1 MHKSKNLIVIS
12 LLSIYLFSSCEFLNF
27 VLDDLEEEKKN
38 SSVKTTQIS
47 IDEKDNGKEG
57 YIVYYNK
64 GDATGYLGRT
74 AVSNKSE
81 MTIYKSV
88 FRMENGLYRDD
99 VQFTVDDN
107 TIRKVS
113 REVGAKNNIYRDL
126 KDDKFYVA
134 TKSNANTMESLE
146 LKKFILKET
155 GQHCRIWYLNN
166 SSIIDDSIVTDE
178 ELQKLA
184 DTVDRIFKE
193 ETSIFGSNY
202 IKDKPYMIT
211 ADENTQIDVLVYD
224 IYGDANQKQ
233 KDGTFGFFNPNELYT
248 NITNSNECEA
258 IHIDSYFLQLDIIGI
273 KNKQGTFERTH
284 TIDST
289 IVHEFQHLLNYCN
302 KQEHNLIWYNEMLS
316 MCAEDV
322 FQNVLNLSDY
332 DISKSRLNE
341 SFDAPWNGFG
351 IWPDNND
358 KPAIFYAYANAYA
371 FGSYLMRN
379 YGGVKLIQE
388 IASNPSSGKD
398 SITNALK
405 SLGYQESFDSVLE
418 KFGRIY
424 ILNPNNSIS
433 LNKSISQKIDGITY
447 TLDPIKLENNYF
459 HYYSSKTE
467 RENAKQ
473 YLKLFGGEA
482 EGPLDNGDYVYIF
495 YGPRVFK
502 NNYNFTEPIKTY
514 GFVVYYL
521 GKLDSSKTYSVQA
534 PGENIEMSIV
544 VID

>member
-113 REVGAKNNIYRDL
+113 SEVGAKNNIYRDL

-224 IYGDANQKQ
+224 KSCLVLLV
-233 KDGTFGFFNPNELYT
+233 E
-248 NITNSNECEA
+248 
-258 IHIDSYFLQLDIIGI
+258 
-273 KNKQGTFERTH
+273 
-284 TIDST
+284 
-289 IVHEFQHLLNYCN
+289 LLNN
-302 KQEHNLIWYNEMLS
+302 VKANL
-316 MCAEDV
+316 C
-322 FQNVLNLSDY
+322 
-332 DISKSRLNE
+332 
-341 SFDAPWNGFG
+341 
-351 IWPDNND
+351 
-358 KPAIFYAYANAYA
+358 
-371 FGSYLMRN
+371 
-379 YGGVKLIQE
+379 
-388 IASNPSSGKD
+388 
-398 SITNALK
+398 
-405 SLGYQESFDSVLE
+405 SL
-418 KFGRIY
+418 
-424 ILNPNNSIS
+424 
-433 LNKSISQKIDGITY
+433 
-447 TLDPIKLENNYF
+447 
-459 HYYSSKTE
+459 E
-467 RENAKQ
+467 RKNINIVNRE
-473 YLKLFGGEA
+473 
-482 EGPLDNGDYVYIF
+482 DYVSALNSC
-495 YGPRVFK
+495 
-502 NNYNFTEPIKTY
+502 NNWVSERATAVN
-514 GFVVYYL
+514 
-521 GKLDSSKTYSVQA
+521 
-534 PGENIEMSIV
+534 ENILEIV
-544 VID
+544 SCNVDN